1 MSQLRIKE
9 ICSEKG
15 VSIVELSS
23 RIGMSRVSI
32 SNMIAGR
39 QSPPVDTLDKIANAL
54 GVEAWTLLKDP
65 KEVGFESTNPE
76 FFACPKCG
84 AKLQL
89 KEVE

>member
-1 MSQLRIKE
+1 MAQLRIKE

-15 VSIVELSS
+15 ISIVELSS

-39 QSPPVDTLDKIANAL
+39 QSPPVDTLEKIANAL
-54 GVEAWTLLKDP
+54 DVQAWMLLKDP
-65 KEVGFESTNPE
+65 KEVESEPMAAD
-76 FFACPKCG
+76 FLSCPKCG

-89 KEVE
+89 KEAE